1 MIAMTIR
8 PWLKVALC
16 LVVLDL
22 LLSRAGFLWKL
33 RQDFGET
40 EGADFE
46 TALGNQN
53 WQFLTAA
60 ARDFETRRVPPNEV
74 VAVGSSVII
83 FGLDETLINKRLHQ
97 DGTPVELRKIAT
109 HGATATDSAILAWNS
124 RAIKPWL
131 VIYGAAVRDF
141 PKAGKTDS
149 GVSRIFYDSSI
160 ELPRLPRRT
169 AEAILDAHVKRYWKL
184 YRYRF
189 FARTAVETAA
199 SRVFNALSLSRLSF
213 ADEEAPLPPGVPAEA
228 RHYFSVTRVTP
239 ESYAAWMKWRATRR
253 FSDYM
258 AWMDFAPHV
267 VLDLYKAQTSKGFG
281 PEGNLQ
287 VESLRWMLSMLRDE
301 HIRTVLFF
309 LPENPVFRDPE
320 ARIYFDPALSDA
332 YAALFA
338 REANAAG
345 ARFEDLRKLADP
357 EEFYDLIHLN
367 LVGER
372 KLSERVAQIIE
383 EEWRA
388 RTTAGD

>member
-1 MIAMTIR
+1 MTIR
-8 PWLKVALC
+8 PWVKVAVC

-22 LLSRAGFLWKL
+22 LLSRAGWLWRL
-33 RQDFGET
+33 RQDFGEP
-40 EGADFE
+40 DE
-46 TALGNQN
+46 TNFREVLGNQN

-60 ARDFETRRVPPNEV
+60 ARDFETGRVPPNEV
-74 VAVGSSVII
+74 VAVGSSVVI
-83 FGLDETLINKRLHQ
+83 FGMNETLINKRLQH
-97 DGTPVELRKIAT
+97 DGTPVEFRKIAT

-124 RAIKPWL
+124 RAITPWL
-131 VIYGAAVRDF
+131 VIYGVAVRDF
-141 PKAGKTDS
+141 PKAGSTDS
-149 GVSRIFYDSSI
+149 SVARIFYDSSI

-169 AEAILDAHVKRYWKL
+169 AEAVLDAHVKRYWKL

-189 FARTAVETAA
+189 FARTALETAA
-199 SRVFNALSLSRLSF
+199 SRVLHALSLSHLSF
-213 ADEEAPLPPGVPAEA
+213 ADEVRLPPGLPVEA
-228 RHYFSVTRVTP
+228 THYFSVTRVTP
-239 ESYAAWMKWRATRR
+239 ESYAAWVKWRETRR

-258 AWMDFAPHV
+258 TWMDFAPHV
-267 VLDLYKAQTSKGFG
+267 VLDLYKAQTPKGFG

-287 VESLRWMLSMLRDE
+287 VESLRWMLSMLRRE
-301 HIRTVLFF
+301 HTRTVLLF
-309 LPENPVFRDPE
+309 LPENPVFSDPE

-338 REANAAG
+338 REANATG

-388 RTTAGD
+388 RTAAGD